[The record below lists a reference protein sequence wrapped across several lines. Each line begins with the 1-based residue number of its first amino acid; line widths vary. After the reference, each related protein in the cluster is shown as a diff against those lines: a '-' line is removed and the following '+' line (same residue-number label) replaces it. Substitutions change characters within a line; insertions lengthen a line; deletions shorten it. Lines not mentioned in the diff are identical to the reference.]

1 MLAPTANG
9 SLHGPETE
17 TILEARGVT
26 KRYRTGASFG
36 RGHEV
41 VAVKNVSLTIHAG
54 ESVGLVGES
63 GSGKTTL
70 GRLLLRLEEPSEGE
84 ILFEGTDISHLGE
97 SQLRSA
103 RRHMQIVFQ
112 DPFSALNPWMTVS
125 QAIGEPIWL
134 RRGLRGDAVTRE
146 VERLLDIVGL
156 PSTSKDRLPK
166 EFSGGQR
173 QRICLARALA
183 LEPRLLVL
191 DEPTSALDVSVQAQI
206 LNLLR
211 DMRTEL
217 GLTYLFISHDLA
229 VVAYLC
235 SRIGVMRYGEL
246 LEVASREQFV
256 DRPAHAYT
264 RALRDAVPEI
274 GRPLPEDDQDAAA
287 WATAMNGSG
296 AASTIP
302 TAARGL

>member
-1 MLAPTANG
+1 LKEEPSGASGLA
-9 SLHGPETE
+9 SDV
-17 TILEARGVT
+17 ILEARNLT
-26 KRYRTGASFG
+26 KRYRTGGSFG
-36 RGHEV
+36 RGHDV
-41 VAVKNVSLTIHAG
+41 VAVKDVSLQILAG

-70 GRLLLRLEEPSEGE
+70 GRLLMRLEEPTAGA
-84 ILFEGTDISHLGE
+84 ILFRGEDITHTRQSELAA
-97 SQLRSA
+97 A
-103 RRHMQIVFQ
+103 RREMQIVFQ
-112 DPFSALNPWMTVS
+112 DPFSALNPRMTVA
-125 QAIGEPIWL
+125 QAIGEPLWL

-146 VERLLDIVGL
+146 VIRLLDVVGL
-156 PSTSKDRLPK
+156 PSSSKDRLPR

-173 QRICLARALA
+173 QRICLARALS

-211 DMRTEL
+211 EMRREL

-229 VVAYLC
+229 VVSYIC
-235 SRIGVMRYGEL
+235 NRIGVMRHGEL

-256 DRPAHAYT
+256 TAPAHPYT

-274 GRPLPEDDQDAAA
+274 GRPLRAAPP
-287 WATAMNGSG
+287 
-296 AASTIP
+296 ASTDFVAPLAIAGANP
-302 TAARGL
+302 A

>member
-1 MLAPTANG
+1 VRIQPP
-9 SLHGPETE
+9 GPRGDVPE
-17 TILEARGVT
+17 TILEARSVT
-26 KRYRTGASFG
+26 KRFRAGGSFG

-41 VAVKNVSLTIHAG
+41 VAVKNVSLEIRAG

-70 GRLLLRLEEPSEGE
+70 GRLLLRLEEPTEGS
-84 ILFEGTDISHLGE
+84 ILFRGMDITHMRQSELGPV
-97 SQLRSA
+97 
-103 RRHMQIVFQ
+103 RREMQIVFQ
-112 DPFSALNPWMTVS
+112 DPFSALNPWMSVA
-125 QAIGEPIWL
+125 QAIGEPLWL

-146 VERLLDIVGL
+146 VIRLLDIVGL
-156 PSTSKDRLPK
+156 PATSKDRLPK

-173 QRICLARALA
+173 QRIGLARALA

-211 DMRTEL
+211 DMRREL

-229 VVAYLC
+229 VVSYIC
-235 SRIGVMRYGEL
+235 TRIGVMRHGEL

-256 DRPAHAYT
+256 EQPAHPYT

-274 GRPLPEDDQDAAA
+274 GRPLPDEPSLAPASSSPDVV
-287 WATAMNGSG
+287 ATLGSLH
-296 AASTIP
+296 P
-302 TAARGL
+302 